1 MHLYFPSFEPS
12 KAEVIDLI
20 SIGSVKMNQ
29 QADTSLDERLQI
41 MNVLKET
48 NYHLTQTA
56 DKLNMARSTLYR
68 KIDKY
73 QIQIHK

>member
-1 MHLYFPSFEPS
+1 
-12 KAEVIDLI
+12 
-20 SIGSVKMNQ
+20 MNQ